1 MPACVSH
8 ADRFSVNLEPF
19 NPEPLNPE
27 RLLKPVKNSDT
38 TFSEIFNKI
47 SPPFLEFLLFYT

>member
-1 MPACVSH
+1 MPACAEVT
-8 ADRFSVNLEPF
+8 ADRFSVN
-19 NPEPLNPE
+19 PETLNPE